1 MKRQCNHFLSTIF
14 LFLFLFN
21 FNVFGHDSDHGKMT
35 YTSKNIIGFENIF
48 DNAINTQP
56 DQEVF
61 GYLRFPDE
69 INDKYPLIIAS
80 HGSLNWGEHH
90 LKYLELMR
98 QAGFAVFAMHPFD
111 SRGTTSTVGDQI
123 NLTLETVIWDMAMAL
138 KMLWDD
144 PRIDNRK
151 IYAAGWS
158 LGGSA
163 VLFNAWMPF
172 QREAF
177 EKGESFTGY
186 LMWYP
191 GCMALPDVDDWD
203 KDLMQIYMG
212 AADNWTPP
220 KPCIELVSRINKM
233 GGNAKIELYPGAYH
247 TFDGLLPL
255 KLWPDAYSFAE
266 CEFWV
271 SGETKTVYA
280 PNKGEFDFS
289 DPQARRRAYE
299 TCAIKGKVMAG
310 SSPEYQNAAY
320 VHLATLLKN

>member
-21 FNVFGHDSDHGKMT
+21 FNVFGHDSDQGKMT

-69 INDKYPLIIAS
+69 INDKYPLIIAA

-98 QAGFAVFAMHPFD
+98 QAGVAVFAMHPFD

-163 VLFNAWMPF
+163 VLFNAWMPC

-177 EKGESFTGY
+177 E
-186 LMWYP
+186 
-191 GCMALPDVDDWD
+191 
-203 KDLMQIYMG
+203 
-212 AADNWTPP
+212 
-220 KPCIELVSRINKM
+220 
-233 GGNAKIELYPGAYH
+233 
-247 TFDGLLPL
+247 
-255 KLWPDAYSFAE
+255 
-266 CEFWV
+266 
-271 SGETKTVYA
+271 
-280 PNKGEFDFS
+280 
-289 DPQARRRAYE
+289 
-299 TCAIKGKVMAG
+299 
-310 SSPEYQNAAY
+310 
-320 VHLATLLKN
+320 